1 MNEIELLEKIL
12 RKNIDKISITC
23 PICNGKVK
31 LSPSEG
37 ENYGEGICIKCNA
50 KIKLY
55 LSHKIL
61 GRSATIYSMH
71 GGPIEYTPYPQI
83 IKTLIE
89 KQLLENEIIG
99 EKYILG
105 IKITYPDIEKI
116 KIKNKEKIYPYT
128 ETIITAEKFI

>member
-1 MNEIELLEKIL
+1 MNEIELLEKVL

-31 LSPSEG
+31 LSPG

-89 KQLLENEIIG
+89 KQLLGNEIIG

-105 IKITYPDIEKI
+105 IKI
-116 KIKNKEKIYPYT
+116 KNKETIYPYT
-128 ETIITAEKFI
+128 ETIITAEKYF